1 MARYILDTDH
11 ISLFLG
17 EHPQT
22 NERVIRAF
30 PDCAI
35 TIISVQESF
44 NGWVGAL
51 GKIPNEDYRME
62 IYQRLY
68 VVTQFFQRAVILNY
82 EASARAMYNQIIQ
95 VNPALAKRRLE
106 NDVRIAAIAL
116 SVGATVVTRNQRDFG
131 LVPGLAI
138 EDWSI

>member
-1 MARYILDTDH
+1 
-11 ISLFLG
+11 
-17 EHPQT
+17 
-22 NERVIRAF
+22 
-30 PDCAI
+30 
-35 TIISVQESF
+35 
-44 NGWVGAL
+44 
-51 GKIPNEDYRME
+51 
-62 IYQRLY
+62 
-68 VVTQFFQRAVILNY
+68 VTQFFQRAVILNY